1 MALAENHGNRRN
13 ILPTQ
18 AKVDRVTE
26 LKEKLENSSIVISAG
41 FSGMGSNQMV
51 DLRRRM
57 RDGGVEFVVI
67 KNNLLNLAADAADI
81 PQLKDIITGQTGIAL
96 GYEDPV
102 AAAKTVND
110 AAVAGGI
117 LRINGAIVDR
127 GDTMAA
133 SEVSRLAAL
142 PPRPGAGCSVAG
154 QHAIAAVWSAKHTQR
169 SSAQPG
175 IPATGPVRPV
185 TANRERCLASRD
197 LDSNQANRTR
207 NTNTRR
213 SQSWQ

>member
-1 MALAENHGNRRN
+1 MALAENPGNRRN

-26 LKEKLENSSIVISAG
+26 LKEKLENSSIVIAAG

-96 GYEDPV
+96 GYEDP
-102 AAAKTVND
+102 ATAAKTVNA

-117 LRINGAIVDR
+117 LRINGAVVDR
-127 GDTMAA
+127 GIPMAA

-142 PPRPGAGCSVAG
+142 PPRPVLVAQLLGNMQWPLYGLLSVLSGPLRSLAYLL
-154 QHAIAAVWSAKHTQR
+154 QARSDQLQQTESAA
-169 SSAQPG
+169 
-175 IPATGPVRPV
+175 
-185 TANRERCLASRD
+185 
-197 LDSNQANRTR
+197 
-207 NTNTRR
+207 
-213 SQSWQ
+213 

>member
-1 MALAENHGNRRN
+1 MALAENPGNRRN

-26 LKEKLENSSIVISAG
+26 LKEKLENSSIVIAAG

-96 GYEDPV
+96 GYEDP
-102 AAAKTVND
+102 ATAAKTVNA

-117 LRINGAIVDR
+117 LRINGAVVDR
-127 GDTMAA
+127 GIPMAA

-142 PPRPGAGCSVAG
+142 PPRPVLVAQLLGNMQSPLYGLLSVLSGPLRSLAYLL
-154 QHAIAAVWSAKHTQR
+154 QARSDQLQQTESAA
-169 SSAQPG
+169 
-175 IPATGPVRPV
+175 
-185 TANRERCLASRD
+185 
-197 LDSNQANRTR
+197 
-207 NTNTRR
+207 
-213 SQSWQ
+213 

>member
-1 MALAENHGNRRN
+1 MALAENPGNRRN

-26 LKEKLENSSIVISAG
+26 LKEKLENSSIVIAAG

-81 PQLKDIITGQTGIAL
+81 PQLKDIITGQTGIAF
-96 GYEDPV
+96 GYQDPV
-102 AAAKTVND
+102 TAAKTVTA

-117 LRINGAIVDR
+117 LRINGAVVDR
-127 GDTMAA
+127 GVPMAA

-142 PPRPGAGCSVAG
+142 PPRPVLVAQLLGNMQSPLYGLLSVLSGPLRSLAYLLQARSDQLQQTEGAA
-154 QHAIAAVWSAKHTQR
+154 
-169 SSAQPG
+169 
-175 IPATGPVRPV
+175 
-185 TANRERCLASRD
+185 
-197 LDSNQANRTR
+197 
-207 NTNTRR
+207 
-213 SQSWQ
+213 

>member
-1 MALAENHGNRRN
+1 M
-13 ILPTQ
+13 PTQ
-18 AKVDRVTE
+18 AKMDRVTE

-127 GDTMAA
+127 GDAMAA

-142 PPRPGAGCSVAG
+142 PPRPVLVAQLLG
-154 QHAIAAVWSAKHTQR
+154 NMQSPLYGLLSILSGPLRSLAYLLQARSDQLQQTESAA
-169 SSAQPG
+169 
-175 IPATGPVRPV
+175 
-185 TANRERCLASRD
+185 
-197 LDSNQANRTR
+197 
-207 NTNTRR
+207 
-213 SQSWQ
+213 

>member
-1 MALAENHGNRRN
+1 MALAENPGNRRN

-26 LKEKLENSSIVISAG
+26 LKEKLENSSIVIAAG

-81 PQLKDIITGQTGIAL
+81 PQLKDIITGQTGIAF

-102 AAAKTVND
+102 TAAKTVNA

-117 LRINGAIVDR
+117 LRINGAVVDR
-127 GDTMAA
+127 GIPMAA

-142 PPRPGAGCSVAG
+142 PPRPVLVAQLLGNMQSPLYGLLSVLSGPLRSLAYLL
-154 QHAIAAVWSAKHTQR
+154 QARSDQLQQTESAA
-169 SSAQPG
+169 
-175 IPATGPVRPV
+175 
-185 TANRERCLASRD
+185 
-197 LDSNQANRTR
+197 
-207 NTNTRR
+207 
-213 SQSWQ
+213 

>member
-1 MALAENHGNRRN
+1 MALAENPGNRRN

-18 AKVDRVTE
+18 AKMDRVTE
-26 LKEKLENSSIVISAG
+26 LKEKLENSSIVIAAG

-81 PQLKDIITGQTGIAL
+81 PQLKDIITGQTGIAF

-102 AAAKTVND
+102 TAAKTVNA

-117 LRINGAIVDR
+117 LRINGAVVDR
-127 GDTMAA
+127 GVPMAA

-142 PPRPGAGCSVAG
+142 PPRPVLVAQLLGNMQSPLYGLLSVLSGPLRSLAYLL
-154 QHAIAAVWSAKHTQR
+154 QARSDQLQQTESAA
-169 SSAQPG
+169 
-175 IPATGPVRPV
+175 
-185 TANRERCLASRD
+185 
-197 LDSNQANRTR
+197 
-207 NTNTRR
+207 
-213 SQSWQ
+213 

>member
-1 MALAENHGNRRN
+1 MALAENPGNRRN

-26 LKEKLENSSIVISAG
+26 LKEKLENSSIVIAAG

-81 PQLKDIITGQTGIAL
+81 PQLKDIITGQTGIAF

-102 AAAKTVND
+102 TAAKTVNA

-117 LRINGAIVDR
+117 LRINGAVVDR
-127 GDTMAA
+127 GVPMAA

-142 PPRPGAGCSVAG
+142 PPRPVLVAQLLGNMQSPLYGLLSVLSGPLRSLAYLL
-154 QHAIAAVWSAKHTQR
+154 QARSDQLQQTESAA
-169 SSAQPG
+169 
-175 IPATGPVRPV
+175 
-185 TANRERCLASRD
+185 
-197 LDSNQANRTR
+197 
-207 NTNTRR
+207 
-213 SQSWQ
+213 

>member
-1 MALAENHGNRRN
+1 MALAENPGNRRD

-26 LKEKLENSSIVISAG
+26 LKEKLENSSIVIAAG

-81 PQLKDIITGQTGIAL
+81 PQLKDIITGQTGIAF

-102 AAAKTVND
+102 MAAKTVNA

-117 LRINGAIVDR
+117 LRINGAVVDR
-127 GDTMAA
+127 GVPMAA

-142 PPRPGAGCSVAG
+142 PPRPVLVAQLLGNMQSPLYGLLSVLSGPLRSLAYLLQARSDQLQQTESVA
-154 QHAIAAVWSAKHTQR
+154 
-169 SSAQPG
+169 
-175 IPATGPVRPV
+175 
-185 TANRERCLASRD
+185 
-197 LDSNQANRTR
+197 
-207 NTNTRR
+207 
-213 SQSWQ
+213 

>member
-1 MALAENHGNRRN
+1 M
-13 ILPTQ
+13 PTQ

-26 LKEKLENSSIVISAG
+26 LKEKLENSSIVIAAG

-96 GYEDPV
+96 GYEDP
-102 AAAKTVND
+102 ATAAKTVNA

-117 LRINGAIVDR
+117 LRINGAVVDR
-127 GDTMAA
+127 GIPMAA

-142 PPRPGAGCSVAG
+142 PPRPVLVAQLLGNMQWPLYGLLSVLSGPLRGLAYLLQARSDQLQQTEGAA
-154 QHAIAAVWSAKHTQR
+154 
-169 SSAQPG
+169 
-175 IPATGPVRPV
+175 
-185 TANRERCLASRD
+185 
-197 LDSNQANRTR
+197 
-207 NTNTRR
+207 
-213 SQSWQ
+213 

>member
-1 MALAENHGNRRN
+1 MALAENPGNRRN

-26 LKEKLENSSIVISAG
+26 LKEKLENSSIVIAAG

-96 GYEDPV
+96 GYEDP
-102 AAAKTVND
+102 ATAAKTVNA

-117 LRINGAIVDR
+117 LRINGAVVDR
-127 GDTMAA
+127 GIPMAA

-142 PPRPGAGCSVAG
+142 PPRPILVAQLLGNMQSPLYGLLSVLSGPLCSLAYLL
-154 QHAIAAVWSAKHTQR
+154 QARSDQLQQTESAA
-169 SSAQPG
+169 
-175 IPATGPVRPV
+175 
-185 TANRERCLASRD
+185 
-197 LDSNQANRTR
+197 
-207 NTNTRR
+207 
-213 SQSWQ
+213 

>member
-1 MALAENHGNRRN
+1 MALAENPGNRRD

-18 AKVDRVTE
+18 AKMDRVTE
-26 LKEKLENSSIVISAG
+26 LKEKLENSSIVIAAG

-81 PQLKDIITGQTGIAL
+81 PQLKDIITGQTGIAF

-102 AAAKTVND
+102 TAAKTVNA

-117 LRINGAIVDR
+117 LRINGAVVDR
-127 GDTMAA
+127 GIPMAA

-142 PPRPGAGCSVAG
+142 PPRPVLVAQLLGNMQSPLYGLLSVLSGPLRSLAYLLQARSDQLQQTESVA
-154 QHAIAAVWSAKHTQR
+154 
-169 SSAQPG
+169 
-175 IPATGPVRPV
+175 
-185 TANRERCLASRD
+185 
-197 LDSNQANRTR
+197 
-207 NTNTRR
+207 
-213 SQSWQ
+213 